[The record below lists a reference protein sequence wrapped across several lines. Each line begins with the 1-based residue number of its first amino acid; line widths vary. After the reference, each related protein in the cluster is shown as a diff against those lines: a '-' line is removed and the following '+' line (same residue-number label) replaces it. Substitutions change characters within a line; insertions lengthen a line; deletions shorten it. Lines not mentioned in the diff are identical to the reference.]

1 MNLISGMFSS
11 ILFSMTNLCL
21 CVILWIQKGKR
32 VVIMK
37 QLSRVGLFLILCTTF
52 LFMACGTEGTSSPSG
67 EGSSAWIVGTWISD
81 DDTVVSVFDFNAD
94 NTVEMRFAY
103 PDDDLYVVERGTWSA
118 DEVEM
123 QMAITITEG
132 IANDDWEIEYD
143 SDSVVIDYRFSGSHL
158 ILSQSDAAEDT
169 YDADIDTYDLTPASE
184 GTVPV
189 DGFWGYFD

>member
-1 MNLISGMFSS
+1 
-11 ILFSMTNLCL
+11 
-21 CVILWIQKGKR
+21 
-32 VVIMK
+32 
-37 QLSRVGLFLILCTTF
+37 
-52 LFMACGTEGTSSPSG
+52 MACGTEGTSSPSG

-158 ILSQSDAAEDT
+158 ILSLSDAAEDT